1 MARNFSSDLE
11 MLVENHIRE
20 TSATFL
26 EVAQVLLE
34 LVRRLERADECDVS
48 DDCGDV
54 SSEVH

>member
-1 MARNFSSDLE
+1 MTRKFSSDLE

-20 TSATFL
+20 TNATFL

-34 LVRRLERADECDVS
+34 LVRRLERADECDET
-48 DDCGDV
+48 DGCGDV